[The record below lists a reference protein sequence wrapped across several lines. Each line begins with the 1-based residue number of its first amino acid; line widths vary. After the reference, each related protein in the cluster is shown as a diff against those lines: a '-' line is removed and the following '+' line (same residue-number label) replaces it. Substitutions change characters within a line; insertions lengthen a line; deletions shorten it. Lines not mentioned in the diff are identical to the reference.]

1 MSETKRKRLIT
12 KTINKCVKTA
22 KKTGFLTWEQFN
34 DIIPEDIPFKE
45 LELLQVAIQ
54 NGLAK
59 KNIEIHDKAS
69 QQGPG
74 TEGEEE
80 ISNEKFNA
88 ELKQL
93 QMNQHLDDPVKI
105 YLKQMGRVPLLP
117 RSQEVSISKE
127 IEKAKKNIR
136 KYVFRF
142 GNVAKETLELSD
154 QLLEGAERFDH
165 IVAENTRKKLISRDN
180 YIRYMK
186 PKRRQIRDL
195 DRQLRVLYSRLQRD
209 TIRAKERNKLEKEKN
224 EKDESLINL
233 MKKLD
238 FKQSII
244 EEFAEM
250 LLILHDKAKESEQV
264 ILDLQA
270 SDRRGIKKRVAQEEA
285 RIAAIERQC
294 RMPAKDIYRN
304 ISHLKKWTDVSKIEK
319 SKMVEANLRLVVSVA
334 KKYINHGM
342 DFLDLIQ
349 EGNAGLM
356 KAVDKFEHQRG
367 FKFSTYA
374 TWWIRQSVT
383 RAIADHART
392 IRIPVHMIETI
403 NKLRRS
409 SKQFVQKTGME
420 PSPEDIAH
428 EVEATAGKVH
438 GILKIAQSPISLQTP
453 IGDGNDSTFGDF
465 IEDKSAESPLSS
477 ANYDLLREQIMMVLD
492 TLNER
497 EKKVIMLRFGI
508 KYGPPKTLEE
518 VGKVFNVTRERVRQI
533 ESKALK
539 KLRQPL
545 RSRHIEHFFNE
556 ME

>member
-1 MSETKRKRLIT
+1 MSETKRKRIIT
-12 KTINKCVKTA
+12 KIINKCAKTA
-22 KKTGFLTWEQFN
+22 KKSGFLTWEQFN
-34 DIIPEDIPFKE
+34 DIIPDDIPFQE

-54 NGLAK
+54 NGLSK
-59 KNIEIHDKAS
+59 KNIEIHDKPS
-69 QQGPG
+69 EP
-74 TEGEEE
+74 TNNSEEE
-80 ISNEKFNA
+80 ISNEKFDA

-186 PKRRQIRDL
+186 PKRRQIKDL

-209 TIRAKERNKLEKEKN
+209 TIRAKERKKLDKEKKG
-224 EKDESLINL
+224 KDESLINL

-250 LLILHDKAKESEQV
+250 LLVLHDKAKESEQV

-270 SDRRGIKKRVAQEEA
+270 SDRRGIKKRVAQEKA

-294 RMPAKDIYRN
+294 RMPAKDIYKN
-304 ISHLKKWTDVSKIEK
+304 VNHLKKWTDVSKIEK

-409 SKQFVQKTGME
+409 SKRFVQKTGME

-453 IGDGNDSTFGDF
+453 IGDGNDSTFGD
-465 IEDKSAESPLSS
+465 
-477 ANYDLLREQIMMVLD
+477 
-492 TLNER
+492 
-497 EKKVIMLRFGI
+497 
-508 KYGPPKTLEE
+508 
-518 VGKVFNVTRERVRQI
+518 
-533 ESKALK
+533 
-539 KLRQPL
+539 
-545 RSRHIEHFFNE
+545 
-556 ME
+556 